1 MKDGMFLSDYSSEH
15 FYKIQAV
22 SKSDAGNY
30 QCYAKNSVGTIISES
45 IPLTNELALA
55 RFKFPEIRTAI
66 VSPRKSPWGLLWH
79 YLS

>member
-1 MKDGMFLSDYSSEH
+1 MKDGMFLSDFSSEH

-45 IPLTNELALA
+45 IPLTVACKIKAILSHLILQAYFYAL
-55 RFKFPEIRTAI
+55 FTHPCN
-66 VSPRKSPWGLLWH
+66 GLCCIL
-79 YLS
+79 